1 MSFVKSADTIYSVM
15 QKQNLRYWQVFDTDK
30 TSLISESEDGEN
42 LTVGNSI
49 EDLRNVIEGLDGVI
63 YIVVRSDT
71 ATKKRKFASEGTTN
85 QKTDTYQG
93 IYKFQ
98 LRVGTALDEAINKP
112 QNGNNFFGGNNSMI
126 TLLMNLQKENSELA
140 LKNLQDKFEAEK
152 VMSERLANLEKKLE
166 KKGSGS
172 DDQMNAKILEVL
184 DRLLKG

>member
-30 TSLISESEDGEN
+30 SSLISESDDGEN

-49 EDLRNVIEGLDGVI
+49 EDLRNVIEGLDGI
-63 YIVVRSDT
+63 IFIVVRSDT

-85 QKTDTYQG
+85 LKADTYAG

-112 QNGNNFFGGNNSMI
+112 NNNNFFGSNNSML
-126 TLLMNLQKENSELA
+126 TMLMNLQKENSELA

-152 VMSERLANLEKKLE
+152 AMSERLANLEKKIE

-184 DRLLKG
+184 DRLLKV